1 MKMRIVCFATVMS
14 LLLCGSMLL
23 SSCGMIREYGVL
35 DSVGDLVG
43 GISFDFGFGDASDET
58 TDEGALSGGI
68 VNAEINSDGELV
80 ITYQDGTKQ
89 NLGVVVGKDGADG
102 KDGEDGKDGKDGQ
115 NGSSVG
121 EGSTIVIE
129 GEGNNISVASS
140 KGLRSAVS
148 IFCTF
153 TSTVQQGGWRPGS
166 STTEEE
172 FSSAGSGVIYKLDKA
187 AGDAFIITNY
197 HVVYDSSSNT
207 ANGISDNIAVYLYGS
222 EIQGKEI
229 EATYVGGS
237 QYYDI
242 AVLHID
248 NSEVLKESNA
258 IAADIADSDDIVI
271 GENAIAIG
279 NAQGYGIAASMGV
292 VSVDSEYI
300 DMIAADEKTEI
311 SLRVIRVD
319 TAVNPGNSGG
329 GLYNGLGELIGIVN
343 AKRIEDNVE
352 NIGYAIPSNVAVS
365 IAENIIDYCYGEE
378 NERVM
383 RAMLGITITTTDSE
397 SVYDSEKGTLTIKET
412 VTVHEVSEGGLAYGA
427 IEAGDVLVSAV
438 FNGRTYE
445 ITRQHHVID
454 MMLDARVGDVV
465 TMNVIRNGVETSVSF
480 TIVEECLTEY

>member
-43 GISFDFGFGDASDET
+43 GISLDFGFGEPSDET
-58 TDEGALSGGI
+58 SDDGALSNGI

-80 ITYQDGTKQ
+80 ITYQDGTMQ

-172 FSSAGSGVIYKLDKA
+172 FSSAGSGVIYKLDKV

-197 HVVYDSSSNT
+197 HVVYDSNSNT
-207 ANGISDNIAVYLYGS
+207 ENGISDNISVYLYGS

-242 AVLHID
+242 AVLRVED
-248 NSEVLKESNA
+248 SQVLKESNA